1 MIKQAR
7 QFAFLI
13 WIIGCLFVSFSLNAQ
28 IEKTDAFYK
37 APIVTPW
44 EVSPPE
50 KEGMNPKILNK
61 AFKKARVLGFY
72 YSLLVVRNAKI
83 VSEEYYN
90 GRDLYA
96 MDPLYSVT
104 KSFTSA
110 LIGIAIDKGYIKDV
124 NQKLEVFFPDLLQ
137 YDPDSSK
144 KQITIKQLL
153 TMQSGFDSEEHLR
166 KEINSSSNFLQAILS
181 SKLRFSPGTE
191 FLYSTH
197 GSHLLSGIITR
208 ATKQI
213 MYDFAMETL
222 FNPIGIEYV
231 AWIHDQNDLTL
242 GGAGIFL
249 TARDMARF
257 GTLYLEKGR
266 IGDHQIVS
274 EKWVQESTMNQRGFT
289 TSWKEMTDVGY
300 GYQWWTGKIND
311 YEVYFASGLG
321 GQWILNIPKLNMVV
335 VSTMNGSTEKGSKQ
349 METLISLLHRYIIP
363 SVIVQE

>member
-1 MIKQAR
+1 MIKQVR

-13 WIIGCLFVSFSLNAQ
+13 WLFGFVFVSFSLKAQ

-37 APIVTPW
+37 APIVAPW
-44 EVSPPE
+44 EVSTPE
-50 KEGMNPKILNK
+50 KEGMNSKILNK
-61 AFKKARVLGFY
+61 AFKKARVWGFY
-72 YSLLVVRNAKI
+72 YSLIVVRNAKI
-83 VSEEYYN
+83 VAEEYYN
-90 GRDLYA
+90 GRDRYA

-110 LIGIAIDKGYIKDV
+110 IVGIVIDRGFIKNV
-124 NQKLEVFFPDLLQ
+124 NQKLGDYFPDLLQ
-137 YDPDSSK
+137 SDPDSSK

-153 TMQSGFDSEEHLR
+153 TMQSGFDSEKNIR
-166 KEINSSSNFLQAILS
+166 KEIDSSPNYLQAILS

-197 GSHLLSGIITR
+197 GSHVLSGIITR

-249 TARDMARF
+249 TPRDMARF
-257 GTLYLEKGR
+257 GYLYIEKGR
-266 IGDHQIVS
+266 IGDRQIIS
-274 EKWVQESTMNQRGFT
+274 EKWVLESTKNQRGFT
-289 TSWKEMTDVGY
+289 TSWEEMTDVGY
-300 GYQWWTGKIND
+300 GYQWWTGKIQE
-311 YEVYFASGLG
+311 YEIYFASGMG
-321 GQWILNIPKLNMVV
+321 GQWILNIPELNMVI
-335 VSTMNGSTEKGSKQ
+335 VSTMNGSTEKGNKQ
-349 METLISLLHRYIIP
+349 MESFISLLDLYIIP
-363 SVIVQE
+363 SVIIRE